1 MQRHV
6 RVQHKF
12 HHQRPE
18 LLVLLLG
25 QVLQDIALI
34 VNHRPLDKI
43 VFIIKIRVSFIL
55 LEERRHMVVFQ
66 DRLVVVQIGQS
77 RPGLDVKI
85 VCGSRVIKVM
95 DYGGEKEREDLQV

>member
-34 VNHRPLDKI
+34 VNHRP
-43 VFIIKIRVSFIL
+43 
-55 LEERRHMVVFQ
+55 EERRHVMILE
-66 DRLVVVQIGQS
+66 DALVIIHHGQ
-77 RPGLDVKI
+77 V
-85 VCGSRVIKVM
+85 
-95 DYGGEKEREDLQV
+95 